1 MRFAY
6 VQTFFIAFLLFWII
20 FAYEIDPNSTLGFNA
35 QLPYGPPTIL
45 IAISAAGL
53 VLTIGFVTANYRENR
68 KRLALARM
76 LPRPAPV
83 QPPQLQTR
91 KPGMLR
97 RVLSD
102 LRPYSR
108 SIVIAWII
116 SLSTIPIT
124 LITPL
129 PIKLLVDSVIGS
141 QPLPGYLTV
150 LPQLASRDYV
160 LYLALGI
167 SYFERC
173 TSPPILR
180 HRQHHP
186 TIHLR
191 PHTRRH
197 DRRHTFPRLAAR
209 PHLARRLSVHVPTHP
224 RLPAA
229 NPQRMEEVQDFRK
242 RGNGGS
248 PRIPWSLTRGESL
261 WAGGTEKQTTSLP
274 LQRQSFRAAQ
284 SLRGQRRL
292 QPARGRRHIDRAS
305 RCTVRGHPT
314 RPGEHSKPRS
324 AIGRQLLCDTA
335 LFSPEKRW
343 TEDP

>member
-20 FAYEIDPNSTLGFNA
+20 LAYEVDPNSTLGFNA
-35 QLPYGPPTIL
+35 QLPYGLPTIL
-45 IAISAAGL
+45 IAFSAAGL

-68 KRLALARM
+68 KKLALARM

-141 QPLPGYLTV
+141 QPLPGYLAV
-150 LPQLASRDYV
+150 LPQIGSRDYV
-160 LYLALGI
+160 LYLAVGILLGSAVLAYLQNLVSTWYLNKAGNRMTLDVRARLFRQMQRLSI
-167 SYFERC
+167 AYTTRRAPQ
-173 TSPPILR
+173 TPPILPLTVDPPPDPSASTASS
-180 HRQHHP
+180 H
-186 TIHLR
+186 
-191 PHTRRH
+191 
-197 DRRHTFPRLAAR
+197 
-209 PHLARRLSVHVPTHP
+209 S
-224 RLPAA
+224 
-229 NPQRMEEVQDFRK
+229 
-242 RGNGGS
+242 S
-248 PRIPWSLTRGESL
+248 PPSS
-261 WAGGTEKQTTSLP
+261 
-274 LQRQSFRAAQ
+274 
-284 SLRGQRRL
+284 
-292 QPARGRRHIDRAS
+292 
-305 RCTVRGHPT
+305 
-314 RPGEHSKPRS
+314 HSP
-324 AIGRQLLCDTA
+324 
-335 LFSPEKRW
+335 P
-343 TEDP
+343 